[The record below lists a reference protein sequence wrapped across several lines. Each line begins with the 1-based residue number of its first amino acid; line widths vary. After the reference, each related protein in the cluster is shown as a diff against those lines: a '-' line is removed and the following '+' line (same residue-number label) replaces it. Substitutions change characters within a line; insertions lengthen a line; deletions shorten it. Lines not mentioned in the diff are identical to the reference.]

1 MFSCD
6 VGVKGRGR
14 GAFYPPT
21 RDWRGGDERGA
32 YSTAMTT
39 TDSYAARVAVKVA
52 KATQETMSL
61 MGSVRNL
68 PTVNGARLSLAA
80 FPKIEW

>member
-1 MFSCD
+1 
-6 VGVKGRGR
+6 
-14 GAFYPPT
+14 
-21 RDWRGGDERGA
+21 
-32 YSTAMTT
+32 MTT